1 MAKCSVCNARK
12 GKRQCSREKD
22 WICAECCGATR
33 KAEHCQGCGYYR
45 ESRPKRHYA
54 DVPRFSTKEME
65 SDLQLQSCADSIEGA
80 LCLWDCSHEMSLRD
94 SSMLGVVEMLIDKY
108 YYHELGTSL
117 TDDSLLQE
125 GYDIVNRAISEDMAD
140 VLPDT
145 LVRILGVIHFVAQR
159 RTRGGREHFDVLQQ
173 YVGLRLDTGTHL
185 KILPNNG
192 IMGDR

>member
-1 MAKCSVCNARK
+1 
-12 GKRQCSREKD
+12 
-22 WICAECCGATR
+22 
-33 KAEHCQGCGYYR
+33 
-45 ESRPKRHYA
+45 
-54 DVPRFSTKEME
+54 ME
-65 SDLQLQSCADSIEGA
+65 SDLQLQSYADSIEGA

-94 SSMLGVVEMLIDKY
+94 SSMLGVVEMLIDKH